1 MATTIPATGKVTFQ
15 ISKLP
20 STPAAKKTVTRLM
33 RMNPKT
39 QRTLSRLAADRVTN
53 LNERRPRAG
62 RIWLTRVRVT
72 RLVNMAVG
80 EKFTLT
86 MTPQIVNDVK
96 SVEQFLTRV

>member
-20 STPAAKKTVTRLM
+20 STPAAKKTITRLM
-33 RMNPKT
+33 RMNPKS
-39 QRTLSRLAADRVTN
+39 QRTLSRLADNRVKN

-62 RIWLTRVRVT
+62 RMWLTRVRVT
-72 RLVNMAVG
+72 RLVNLAVG

-86 MTPQIVNDVK
+86 MTPQIINDVK
-96 SVEQFLTRV
+96 SVEQFLSRV

>member
-20 STPAAKKTVTRLM
+20 STPAAKKTITRLL

-39 QRTLSRLAADRVTN
+39 QRTLSRLAKDRVTN

-62 RIWLTRVRVT
+62 RMWLTRARAT
-72 RLVNMAVG
+72 RLVTLAVG

-86 MTPQIVNDVK
+86 MTPQIINDVK
-96 SVEQFLTRV
+96 SVEQFLTRI

>member
-1 MATTIPATGKVTFQ
+1 MATTIPATGTVTFQ

-20 STPAAKKTVTRLM
+20 STPAAKKTITRLL

-39 QRTLSRLAADRVTN
+39 QRTLSRLAKDRVTN

-62 RIWLTRVRVT
+62 RMWLTRARAT
-72 RLVNMAVG
+72 RLVTLAVG

-86 MTPQIVNDVK
+86 MTPQIINDVK
-96 SVEQFLTRV
+96 SVEQFLTRI

>member
-20 STPAAKKTVTRLM
+20 STPAAKKTITRLM

-39 QRTLSRLAADRVTN
+39 QRTLSRLATDRVTN
-53 LNERRPRAG
+53 LNERRARAG
-62 RIWLTRVRVT
+62 RMWLTRVRAT
-72 RLVNMAVG
+72 RLVHIAVG

-86 MTPQIVNDVK
+86 MTPQIINDVK
-96 SVEQFLTRV
+96 SVEQFLSRV